1 MGSPFVGGEEDG
13 IERYHFVHRG
23 GMVTRLRTRIR
34 RIEGSAG
41 KVGEERAKLRGVRL
55 RVGRGCLKETW
66 YKNDDHCRW
75 EGSRSYIG
83 ALGEEGEEGASTI
96 E

>member
-1 MGSPFVGGEEDG
+1 VWSPFVGGEEDG

-23 GMVTRLRTRIR
+23 GMVTRFCTRIR

-41 KVGEERAKLRGVRL
+41 KVGKEGVRLRGVRL
-55 RVGRGCLKETW
+55 RVGRGRPKETW
-66 YKNDDHCRW
+66 CKNNDHRRW

-83 ALGEEGEEGASTI
+83 DLGREGEEGASTN